1 MAKARFCVQCHLDFE
16 CRASQTRNMAHSYIR
31 LDFGTDEE
39 KAQQARHK
47 LDGWKQAFPGQKAAV
62 QGGPSRER
70 LGRERFEARSGSK
83 FGAGGEI
90 QGKSRGK
97 DQEQGSFR

>member
-39 KAQQARHK
+39 KAQQARHN
-47 LDGWKQAFPGQKAAV
+47 LDGWKQAFRLDKKLQYKVDRPENAPAESDSTPQAASTL
-62 QGGPSRER
+62 PPPP
-70 LGRERFEARSGSK
+70 
-83 FGAGGEI
+83 
-90 QGKSRGK
+90 KSTTKRK
-97 DQEQGSFR
+97 DLN